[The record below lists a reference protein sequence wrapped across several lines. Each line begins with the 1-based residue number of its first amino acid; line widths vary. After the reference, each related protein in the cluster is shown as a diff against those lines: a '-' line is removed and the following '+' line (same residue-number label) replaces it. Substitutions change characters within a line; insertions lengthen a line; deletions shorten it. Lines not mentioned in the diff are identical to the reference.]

1 MKKRVLALI
10 LAIMMV
16 VTNIVPSLA
25 ASSDS
30 LGQNMNAQSVMDRA
44 NETDKNDD
52 GNDSN
57 EIDEGKEEGVS
68 PFRQKNDKR
77 LKSLDTNPT
86 SHDSNKETTTSL
98 KSADKKS
105 SSLEVKESS
114 DPTSS
119 GKDQIKEVR
128 TGGEAS
134 DTSNEGNVDKEND
147 EFPYI
152 GYQEGSAGLAIKLYV
167 EKGPKG
173 SDPNPDKRRVVY
185 CFNKTKAWPDS
196 FNNTTKLAYKKTTGS
211 VEAFKNKVNE
221 KSQYKGQDLID
232 KLKIVLA
239 NGYPNNDAIQ
249 NSLGLSDDEMRTVTQ
264 MAIWH
269 FTDNEY
275 NKPQILGSISEKQ
288 TLALAILLDK
298 AGSTTV
304 DKKAL
309 SSLLNEYK
317 KGNPTYKVPEGYTP
331 PEQSTLDLYI
341 SNGTLSGDHNKE
353 YQNLLSGNLVKPDGS
368 VIEIPRENTKK
379 EEKEIMIH
387 KLGNNAQIAGAVFE
401 ISKANNPNNVLKT
414 FTSETSNP
422 STVKLEP
429 GIYILNETKAPK
441 GFQKLNGVKFEIK
454 DDGNIEVIETGK
466 YEDGAE
472 AGDFEVSVFAKN
484 LYITDKEKSEDPG
497 QSEEPTP
504 KKTKVIIRKYA
515 QGDYKKLLEGA
526 ELDLYKISEDE
537 KKLTLVK
544 DGNFKSDS
552 KGKVFELTDGSYILK
567 EKNAP
572 KGYKVAND
580 INIEIKEGKVL
591 VEGKKAP
598 MGVENPFSYDAFD
611 DRTNDDFIVNP
622 NIYGKHYYI
631 KKSPNNQ
638 VVYCFN
644 AQKKSP
650 NESYDKGENI
660 DPDFTH
666 GVIKYNK
673 IIDPDSLYKYAQKPR
688 VSGADLA
695 NKVSRVIHGGYPNS
709 KVNAVGLTSTQLKAA
724 TQLAVYYYTDSAE
737 ISNDGLKAFG
747 HGFDVLAKDGD
758 TENKIKAYT
767 QALIDYAEQSTNSY
781 RYDFYVSNNG
791 YFQNLIGTSY
801 DESDLHYVIAMEDE
815 SEGGTTPDPGT
826 PEPEPEKPKSANIFF
841 SKQDVLGDELAGAE
855 LQIKNKETNEVIKEW
870 VSDGSTQTFKLNEGS
885 YKLVEIAAPKGYKIA
900 TEINFAVDKN
910 GKVTADEGSLKTST
924 GNNVIVMV
932 DDYKETKISFSKT
945 DILGNELP
953 NAELQIID
961 KSNDKVVQKWTSG
974 VKPQKFELKPGKYEF
989 VETAAP
995 KGYKIA
1001 TSIEFEITTDGKV
1014 VANKDSLKTEGSENI
1029 ITMVDDYK
1037 KSHIFFSKQDIL
1049 GKELPG
1055 AKLQIK
1061 NKETNE
1067 VVEEWTSSDAPNTF
1081 SLKPG
1086 SYEFVET
1093 AAPKGY
1099 KIATSIDFEITADGE
1114 IKANDKS
1121 RKTVGSS
1128 KILVMVDDYKESKIF
1143 FSKQDILGKELA
1155 GAKLQIKEKATGK
1168 VVEEWTSS
1176 DAPNT
1181 FSLKPGSYEFVETAA
1196 PKGYKIAT
1204 SIDFE
1209 ITADG
1214 EIKANDKS
1222 RKTVGSSKILVMV
1235 DDYKESKIFFSKQDI
1250 LGKELAGAK
1259 LQIKEKATG
1268 KVVEEWTS
1276 SDAPNT
1282 FSLKPGKYEFV
1293 ETVAPKGYKIATSID
1308 FEITKEGEIIADKAS
1323 LKTIGSNKIL
1333 VMVDEYETSEHPKDK
1348 DHKPNDKEDKS
1359 SDKGKDK
1366 SEKDKPSTKD
1376 KDKPSTKD
1384 KDKTTEVVDKD
1395 KESKE
1400 KDKDKPQNKENLIVR
1415 TLKGAPKTGVISN
1428 LAFYSVAIISSSVG
1442 LYLTRKKK

>member
-52 GNDSN
+52 GNDKN
-57 EIDEGKEEGVS
+57 ESDKGAS
-68 PFRQKNDKR
+68 PFRQKNDKI
-77 LKSLDTNPT
+77 LKSLDTNPK
-86 SHDSNKETTTSL
+86 SPDSNKETATSL
-98 KSADKKS
+98 QSADKKS

-114 DPTSS
+114 DPTSREDR
-119 GKDQIKEVR
+119 KVEVKSV
-128 TGGEAS
+128 GEAS
-134 DTSNEGNVDKEND
+134 DTSDEVYDDKEND

-152 GYQEGSAGLAIKLYV
+152 GYQEGSAGVATKLYV

-173 SDPNPDKRRVVY
+173 SDPNPGNRRVVY

-196 FNNTTKLAYKKTTGS
+196 FNNTKKLAYKKTTGS
-211 VEAFKNKVNE
+211 VEAFRDKVNKE
-221 KSQYKGQDLID
+221 SKYKGQDLID
-232 KLKIVLA
+232 KLKTVLA

-249 NSLGLSDDEMRTVTQ
+249 KSLGLSDDDMRTVTQ

-269 FTDNEY
+269 FTDNAY
-275 NKPQILGSISEKQ
+275 NKLQNVYSISDNQK
-288 TLALAILLDK
+288 LALAILLDK

-309 SSLLNEYK
+309 PNLLDNYK
-317 KGNPTYKVPEGYTP
+317 KDNPTYEVPKGYTP

-368 VIEIPRENTKK
+368 VIDIPRDNKK

-387 KLGNNAQIAGAVFE
+387 KLGNNAQIAGAEFE
-401 ISKANNPNNVLKT
+401 ISKANDPDKVLKT
-414 FTSETSNP
+414 FKSEKETSN
-422 STVKLEP
+422 KIQLEV
-429 GIYILNETKAPK
+429 GSYILNEKTAPD
-441 GFQKLNGVKFEIK
+441 GFQKISGIKFEVK
-454 DDGNIEVIETGK
+454 ADGEIEIQDRGK
-466 YEDGAE
+466 NEDE
-472 AGDFEVSVFAKN
+472 SVPDDFEVSSLKNN
-484 LYITDKEKSEDPG
+484 LYITDKEKSENPDQPD
-497 QSEEPTP
+497 EPTP

-515 QGDYKKLLEGA
+515 MGDYKKLLVGA
-526 ELDLYKISEDE
+526 DLELFKISDDDKEI
-537 KKLTLVK
+537 TIVG
-544 DGNFKSDS
+544 DGSFTSDN
-552 KGKVFELTDGSYILK
+552 KGKEFELTDGSYILK

-572 KGYKVAND
+572 AGYKKASD
-580 INIEIKEGKVL
+580 IEFEVKEGKVFINS
-591 VEGKKAP
+591 KIAP
-598 MGVENPFSYDAFD
+598 KGLKNPFSYDAFD
-611 DRTNDDFIVNP
+611 DRTNEDYIVNP

-650 NESYDKGENI
+650 NESYDEGKTI
-660 DPDFTH
+660 VPDFNN
-666 GVIKYNK
+666 GEVKYNK
-673 IIDPDSLYKYAQKPR
+673 IIDPDSLYKYAQNPR

-695 NKVSRVIHGGYPNS
+695 NKVSRVIHGGYPNLNI
-709 KVNAVGLTSTQLKAA
+709 NAVGLTSTQLKAA

-747 HGFDVLAKDGD
+747 HGFEVLANDGEK
-758 TENKIKAYT
+758 ENKIKTYIK
-767 QALIDYAEQSTNSY
+767 ALIGYAEHSTESY

-801 DESDLHYVIAMEDE
+801 DDSDLHYVIAMEDE
-815 SEGGTTPDPGT
+815 SEGGTPDPGT
-826 PEPEPEKPKSANIFF
+826 PDPEKPKSANIFF
-841 SKQDVLGDELAGAE
+841 SKQDVLGDELAGAK

-974 VKPQKFELKPGKYEF
+974 DKPQKIELKPGKDEF

-1014 VANKDSLKTEGSENI
+1014 VANKDSLRTEGSENI

-1061 NKETNE
+1061 NKDTNE

-1099 KIATSIDFEITADGE
+1099 KIATSIDFKITKEGE
-1114 IKANDKS
+1114 IEANEASLKTIGTGKTKS
-1121 RKTVGSS
+1121 KV
-1128 KILVMVDDYKESKIF
+1128 LVMVDDYKESKIF

-1181 FSLKPGSYEFVETAA
+1181 FSLKPG
-1196 PKGYKIAT
+1196 
-1204 SIDFE
+1204 
-1209 ITADG
+1209 
-1214 EIKANDKS
+1214 
-1222 RKTVGSSKILVMV
+1222 
-1235 DDYKESKIFFSKQDI
+1235 
-1250 LGKELAGAK
+1250 
-1259 LQIKEKATG
+1259 
-1268 KVVEEWTS
+1268 
-1276 SDAPNT
+1276 
-1282 FSLKPGKYEFV
+1282 
-1293 ETVAPKGYKIATSID
+1293 
-1308 FEITKEGEIIADKAS
+1308 
-1323 LKTIGSNKIL
+1323 
-1333 VMVDEYETSEHPKDK
+1333 
-1348 DHKPNDKEDKS
+1348 
-1359 SDKGKDK
+1359 
-1366 SEKDKPSTKD
+1366 
-1376 KDKPSTKD
+1376 
-1384 KDKTTEVVDKD
+1384 
-1395 KESKE
+1395 
-1400 KDKDKPQNKENLIVR
+1400 
-1415 TLKGAPKTGVISN
+1415 
-1428 LAFYSVAIISSSVG
+1428 
-1442 LYLTRKKK
+1442 

>member
-1 MKKRVLALI
+1 M
-10 LAIMMV
+10 
-16 VTNIVPSLA
+16 
-25 ASSDS
+25 
-30 LGQNMNAQSVMDRA
+30 
-44 NETDKNDD
+44 
-52 GNDSN
+52 
-57 EIDEGKEEGVS
+57 
-68 PFRQKNDKR
+68 
-77 LKSLDTNPT
+77 DTNPT

-114 DPTSS
+114 DPTSREDR
-119 GKDQIKEVR
+119 KVEVKSV
-128 TGGEAS
+128 GEAS
-134 DTSNEGNVDKEND
+134 DTSDEVYDDKEND

-152 GYQEGSAGLAIKLYV
+152 GYQEGSAGVATKLYV

-173 SDPNPDKRRVVY
+173 SDPNPGNRRVVY

-196 FNNTTKLAYKKTTGS
+196 FNNTKKLAYKKTTGS
-211 VEAFKNKVNE
+211 VEAFRDKVNKE
-221 KSQYKGQDLID
+221 SKYKGQDLID
-232 KLKIVLA
+232 KLKTVLA

-249 NSLGLSDDEMRTVTQ
+249 KSLGLSDDDMRTVTQ

-269 FTDNEY
+269 FTDNAY

-288 TLALAILLDK
+288 SLALAILLKK

-304 DKKAL
+304 DPKAL
-309 SSLLNEYK
+309 PSLLDNYK
-317 KGNPTYKVPEGYTP
+317 KGNPTYEVPEGYTP

-353 YQNLLSGNLVKPDGS
+353 YQNLLSGNLVRPDGS
-368 VIEIPRENTKK
+368 VIDIPRDNKK
-379 EEKEIMIH
+379 EEKEIMIQ
-387 KLGNNAQIAGAVFE
+387 KLGDGAQIAGAVFE
-401 ISKANNPNNVLKT
+401 ISKANDSDKVLKT
-414 FTSETSNP
+414 FTSEKEILN
-422 STVKLEP
+422 KIQLEV
-429 GIYILNETKAPK
+429 GSYILNEKTAPE
-441 GFQKLNGVKFEIK
+441 GFQKISGIKFVVKADGEIEIK
-454 DDGNIEVIETGK
+454 DRGQN
-466 YEDGAE
+466 EDKSVP
-472 AGDFEVSVFAKN
+472 GDFDVSSFKNN
-484 LYITDKEKSEDPG
+484 LYITDKEKTGED
-497 QSEEPTP
+497 EDD

-526 ELDLYKISEDE
+526 ELDLYKISKDE
-537 KKLTLVK
+537 KELTLVK
-544 DGNFKSDS
+544 DGNFKSDN
-552 KGKVFELTDGSYILK
+552 KGKEFELTDGSYILK

-572 KGYKVAND
+572 AGYKIASD
-580 INIEIKEGKVL
+580 IEFEVKEGKVL
-591 VEGKKAP
+591 INGKKAP

-611 DRTNDDFIVNP
+611 DRNNDDFIVNP
-622 NIYGKHYYI
+622 NIYAKHYYI

-650 NESYDKGENI
+650 NESYDDGENI
-660 DPDFTH
+660 VPDFNH
-666 GVIKYNK
+666 GVVKYNK
-673 IIDPDSLYKYAQKPR
+673 IIDPDSLYKYAQNPR

-737 ISNDGLKAFG
+737 ITNDGLKAFG

-767 QALIDYAEQSTNSY
+767 QALIEYAEKETTSY

-791 YFQNLIGTSY
+791 HFQNLIGTSY
-801 DESDLHYVIAMEDE
+801 DDSDLHYVIAMEDE

-826 PEPEPEKPKSANIFF
+826 PEPEKPKSANIFF
-841 SKQDVLGDELAGAE
+841 SKQDVLGDELKGAS
-855 LQIKNKETNEVIKEW
+855 LQIIDTKTDKVIKEW
-870 VSDGSTQTFKLNEGS
+870 VSDGSTTTFKLSEGN
-885 YKLVEIAAPKGYKIA
+885 YKLVETAAPKGYKIA
-900 TEINFAVDKN
+900 TEINFAVDKS
-910 GKVTADEGSLKTST
+910 GKVTADKGSLKTST

-974 VKPQKFELKPGKYEF
+974 DKPQKIELKPGKYEF

-1121 RKTVGSS
+1121 LKTVGSS

-1181 FSLKPGSYEFVETAA
+1181 FSLKPGSYEFVET
-1196 PKGYKIAT
+1196 
-1204 SIDFE
+1204 
-1209 ITADG
+1209 
-1214 EIKANDKS
+1214 
-1222 RKTVGSSKILVMV
+1222 
-1235 DDYKESKIFFSKQDI
+1235 
-1250 LGKELAGAK
+1250 
-1259 LQIKEKATG
+1259 
-1268 KVVEEWTS
+1268 
-1276 SDAPNT
+1276 
-1282 FSLKPGKYEFV
+1282 
-1293 ETVAPKGYKIATSID
+1293 VAPKGYKIATSID

-1348 DHKPNDKEDKS
+1348 NHKPNDKEDKS